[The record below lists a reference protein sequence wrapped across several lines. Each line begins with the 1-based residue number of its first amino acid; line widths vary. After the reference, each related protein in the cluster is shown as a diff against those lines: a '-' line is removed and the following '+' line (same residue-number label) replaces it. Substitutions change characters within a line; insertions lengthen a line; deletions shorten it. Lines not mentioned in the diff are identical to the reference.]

1 MRGCL
6 FTLILAIGVIA
17 VLVVVGLPAVYAG
30 VLTAGVGAAGLQAD
44 DTTVKV
50 SSNPPTDLL
59 GLRAD
64 TVHLTATDATF
75 RGMEIGELDLVLGDV
90 AILER
95 TAGSVD
101 GELRDVT
108 VDGIGGEPLTLA
120 RIAIVGAGDDITA
133 TTVVPKDTAEA
144 LVIDAIEDQ
153 TGVRPRDV
161 RLARPDELVIEAA
174 PGIEL
179 RGRLEVAAGG
189 DLVLRVDDG
198 PLAGTPVVLVEGG
211 QGLPI
216 ELSSVRVTDDG
227 DLRLS
232 GDLAISLL
240 G

>member
-1 MRGCL
+1 VRGCL

-75 RGMEIGELDLVLGDV
+75 RGMAIGELDLTLGDV
-90 AILER
+90 AILDR
-95 TAGSVD
+95 TAGSID

-108 VDGIGGEPLTLA
+108 IEGIGGEPLELG
-120 RIAIVGAGDDITA
+120 RITVVGGGDQITA
-133 TTVVPKDTAEA
+133 TTVIPNAQVKA
-144 LVIDAIEDQ
+144 LVSDAVEDR
-153 TGVRPRDV
+153 TGIRPLDV

-174 PGIEL
+174 PGLEV
-179 RGRLEVAAGG
+179 RGRLEVVPGG
-189 DLVLRVDDG
+189 NLVMEVDDG
-198 PLAGTPVVLVEGG
+198 PLAGTPVVLLEGG
-211 QGLPI
+211 NGLPI
-216 ELSSVRVTDDG
+216 ELTSVRVTDGG

-232 GDLAISLL
+232 GELAISLL